1 MITPARRGRRPWRTL
16 LTSSGGSVEAR
27 PNRSLEREVPIAPVV
42 PRNPARSAGPQPLR
56 LRRPVL
62 LLHEVVPRPPRRRPR
77 TAPHRACPDADAA
90 ITQLVVRRV
99 QIRDSGTRLCVHHED
114 VAVRLANAHQAGRQI
129 DAAWGDEL
137 GAAPPRALLRRVA
150 RRPSAP
156 PLRLGV
162 ERFVQRVRRPLAAAL
177 ARRHA
182 RSSNPRAWRP
192 TTSAWS
198 GCSRWSP
205 PGSGRR
211 STGTSPVCGC
221 GCSAQSSRRG
231 TRGRSTGEHP
241 GSPSFQKSSS
251 SRASLDSI
259 YESKNS

>member
-114 VAVRLANAHQAGRQI
+114 VAVRLANAHQAGMKL
-129 DAAWGDEL
+129 E
-137 GAAPPRALLRRVA
+137 
-150 RRPSAP
+150 SA
-156 PLRLGV
+156 GV
-162 ERFVQRVRRPLAAAL
+162 G
-177 ARRHA
+177 
-182 RSSNPRAWRP
+182 P